1 MNMNIANWLD
11 DAGQRCPE
19 RPALFEGQRQVANYG
34 AFVALVRHR
43 AAYLVNEHGIV
54 PGDRVALFMKNCC
67 EYLELLYAIWWV
79 GAVAVPINCKLH
91 PVEAGW
97 IVENAQARLIFTD
110 GGQVFAP
117 DTPLQG
123 CRELDREDMGELTS
137 IASTLL
143 LTPCP
148 RQADDLAWL
157 FYTSG
162 TTGRSKGVMLSH
174 GNLTAMS
181 LCYPL
186 DVDPVSA
193 EDAVVYA
200 APMSHG
206 AGLYNFIHVRRAA
219 RHVVPESRG
228 FKADELFGLANWL
241 GNVSVFAAPTMLKR
255 MVEQA
260 RRQGYSGEGIKTIV
274 YGGAPMY
281 QADLKEALKTFGPR
295 LVQIYGQGESPMTIS
310 ALSRQVI
317 ADRKHPEWATLA
329 ASVGRAQSCV
339 EISTLAP
346 AHRPLPVGQM
356 GEIAVRGP
364 TVMQGYW
371 RNEAATRQTLVE
383 GWLLTGDVGFVDEAG
398 YLTLK
403 DRSKDVIISG
413 GTNIYPRE
421 VEEVL
426 LRHLAVQEVSVIGV
440 PDPEWGESVTA
451 FVVRRADASVD
462 EAALNALC
470 IASIA
475 RFKRPKHYVFVPQ
488 LPKNSYGK
496 VLKTEL
502 RLWLKTSANDTLVP

>member
-1 MNMNIANWLD
+1 MNIANWLD
-11 DAGQRCPE
+11 DAGLRCPE
-19 RPALFEGQRQVANYG
+19 RPALFEGQRQVANYA

-91 PVEAGW
+91 PIEAAW

-110 GGQVFAP
+110 GGQIFAA
-117 DTPLQG
+117 DTPLPG
-123 CRELDREDMGELTS
+123 CRELDREDMGELAS
-137 IASTLL
+137 IASTQLVS
-143 LTPCP
+143 PCP
-148 RQADDLAWL
+148 RQVDDLAWL

-206 AGLYNFIHVRRAA
+206 AGLYNFIHVRRGA

-228 FKADELFGLANWL
+228 FKAEELFALARGL
-241 GNVSVFAAPTMLKR
+241 GNVSLFAAPTMLKR

-260 RRQGYSGEGIKTIV
+260 RRQGYDGEGIKTIV

-281 QADLKEALKTFGPR
+281 LADLEDALDTFGPR

-310 ALSRQVI
+310 ALSRALI
-317 ADRKHPEWATLA
+317 ADRQHPDWALLA

-339 EISTLAP
+339 EISILDP
-346 AHRPLPVGQM
+346 EHRPLPPGRM

-371 RNEAATRQTLVE
+371 RNDAATRQTLVD
-383 GWLLTGDVGFVDEAG
+383 GWLLTGDVGFVDDAG
-398 YLTLK
+398 YLTLT

-413 GTNIYPRE
+413 GCNVYPRE

-426 LRHLAVQEVSVIGV
+426 AQHPGVFEVCVVGE
-440 PDPEWGESVTA
+440 PDAQWGEAVVA
-451 FVVRRADASVD
+451 FVVARMAGTLD
-462 EAALNALC
+462 ESSLNAWF
-470 IASIA
+470 IERMAS
-475 RFKRPKHYVFVPQ
+475 FKKPKKYVFRST
-488 LPKNSYGK
+488 LPRNSYGK